1 MSSRHKSREFALRSL
16 YNWEF
21 HNDGDKALEE
31 LDFFPALD
39 DSERDEVSTETVVT
53 VHYLV
58 TGTLENQSQID
69 KLINKYST
77 RRKVDKIELVDR
89 CILRLAIF
97 QMLFQKKVP
106 TAVLIDEAVKLSLE
120 YSSNVNYKLING
132 ILDTI
137 RKEEL

>member
-21 HNDGDKALEE
+21 HNDGIKASAEI
-31 LDFFPALD
+31 DYFPALN
-39 DSERDEVSTETVVT
+39 DSEREEITTETVVT

-58 TGTLENQSQID
+58 KGTLENQTQID
-69 KLINKYST
+69 MMINKYST
-77 RRKVDKIELVDR
+77 KRKVDKIELVDR
-89 CILRLAIF
+89 CILRLTIF
-97 QMLFQKKVP
+97 QILFQKKVP

-120 YSSNVNYKLING
+120 YSSNVNYKFING

>member
-1 MSSRHKSREFALRSL
+1 M
-16 YNWEF
+16 
-21 HNDGDKALEE
+21 GI
-31 LDFFPALD
+31 
-39 DSERDEVSTETVVT
+39 
-53 VHYLV
+53 
-58 TGTLENQSQID
+58 LENQSQID
-69 KLINKYST
+69 ELINKYST

-106 TAVLIDEAVKLSLE
+106 SAVLIDEAVKLSLE